1 MTTTDDAVGP
11 LQIAD
16 PDEARRVPVTREEIV
31 IVQRPDS
38 QQAEQFRTLRNSI
51 VALNPDGAPRTMVIT
66 SALRG
71 EGKTIAT
78 INLACALAELSSV
91 QVLVVDANLDAPSL
105 EDALD
110 LPRRQGLCELLAG
123 RLAPDQAIR
132 ATSIHGVSILGCGA
146 PPRNSSELLGS
157 DRMRTMLRT
166 LKQRYNYVLIDTPES
181 TTTSDATLLG
191 AMVDGI
197 LLVVRLGSTPRS
209 YVEQAVQ
216 LLESMGGNVL
226 GTCLTGAIV
235 ADTAKGRKP

>member
-1 MTTTDDAVGP
+1 MSSTETTLGP

-16 PDEARRVPVTREEIV
+16 PEEARRVPATREELV
-31 IVQRPDS
+31 VVNRPDS

-51 VALNPDGAPRTMVIT
+51 IALNPDGAPRTVVLT
-66 SALRG
+66 SALRA

-78 INLACALAELSSV
+78 LNLACALAELAGQ
-91 QVLVVDANLDAPSL
+91 QVLVIDANLDTPAL
-105 EDALD
+105 ESYLD

-132 ATSIHGVSILGCGA
+132 ATSLSRISILGSGA
-146 PPRNSSELLGS
+146 RPGNSSELLGS
-157 DRMRTMLRT
+157 DRMRTLLRT

-197 LLVVRLGSTPRS
+197 VLVVRLGTTPRS

-216 LLESMGGNVL
+216 SLEAMGGNVL
-226 GTCLTGAIV
+226 GTCLTGALV
-235 ADTAKGRKP
+235 PDTAKGKRI